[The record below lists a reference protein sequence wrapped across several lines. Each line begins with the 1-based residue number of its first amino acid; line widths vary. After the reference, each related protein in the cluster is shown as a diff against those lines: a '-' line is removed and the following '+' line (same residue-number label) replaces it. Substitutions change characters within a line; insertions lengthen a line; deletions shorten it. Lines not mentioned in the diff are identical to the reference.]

1 MDTYRQLN
9 PNTVKYS
16 YWNLRSGAREKNQGW
31 RLDYF
36 VVSGALMTA
45 VLDSEINNEYHGSD
59 HCPLSLI
66 LDLTKVD
73 SMDKMPPFIAKAP
86 SATKADGVGISI
98 KKASDMI

>member
-1 MDTYRQLN
+1 M
-9 PNTVKYS
+9 
-16 YWNLRSGAREKNQGW
+16 RSGAREKNQGW

-36 VVSGALMTA
+36 VVSGSLMNA

-59 HCPLSLI
+59 HCPLSLT

-73 SMDKMPPFIAKAP
+73 NMDKMPPFTEKAGSMQKGDAP
-86 SATKADGVGISI
+86 AVII